1 MENQNVWSDVLKNGL
16 NKKQVECEEVR
27 VKIKF
32 QIELASRLKPG
43 WNILLCL
50 FECSF
55 QDNAEYFKVVFP
67 SQKML
72 VSAVNLNSIGEKNT
86 LSIQAAE
93 FTLMQSDFLL
103 NKVIRTLVIGF
114 YTTVALF
121 GEQNAKGFNCQ
132 RRQ

>member
-1 MENQNVWSDVLKNGL
+1 
-16 NKKQVECEEVR
+16 
-27 VKIKF
+27 
-32 QIELASRLKPG
+32 
-43 WNILLCL
+43 
-50 FECSF
+50 
-55 QDNAEYFKVVFP
+55 
-67 SQKML
+67 ML

>member
-1 MENQNVWSDVLKNGL
+1 
-16 NKKQVECEEVR
+16 
-27 VKIKF
+27 
-32 QIELASRLKPG
+32 
-43 WNILLCL
+43 
-50 FECSF
+50 
-55 QDNAEYFKVVFP
+55 
-67 SQKML
+67 ML

-121 GEQNAKGFNCQ
+121 GEQNLKVSIAKEDSNASYPPH
-132 RRQ
+132 RELLS